1 MQGGRGTEERA
12 IPGGKFSLGR
22 LKEGSGYCV
31 GAIVESRMGMSSE
44 RDGVAGRTRGRKG
57 TVAGNG
63 MKDVWVIGE
72 GFFRGV
78 GAVFDVSLSLFP
90 SPCSNKNSKIRQT
103 LTNTAAVSRT
113 KGWLPHLLA
122 IHHSTAN

>member
-44 RDGVAGRTRGRKG
+44 SDGIAGRTRGRKG

-78 GAVFDVSLSLFP
+78 GAVFDVSRSLFP
-90 SPCSNKNSKIRQT
+90 SPCSNTNRKIRQT

-113 KGWLPHLLA
+113 KGRLPYLLA
-122 IHHSTAN
+122 NHKLAIS